1 MLAGGMLLTGC
12 FKEKSVEPKPEPE
25 TPEHPW
31 RFEVG
36 AKAYSGSVDVVRI
49 DSVSGAAMLT
59 VSGMDA
65 AGKGRITLQVVA
77 ADLAPGTYLAPSIAF
92 AYTEDAN
99 PVYQSDGSAGD
110 FSITLST
117 VNENE
122 VAGTF
127 SGTIRLTDSSTATLS
142 NGSFSGTR

>member
-12 FKEKSVEPKPEPE
+12 FKEKSIELKPEPE

-36 AKAYSGSVDVVRI
+36 TQAYSGSVDVIRI
-49 DSVSGAAMLT
+49 DSVGGAAMLT
-59 VSGMDA
+59 VSGVDA
-65 AGKGRITLQVVA
+65 AGKGRIALQVVA
-77 ADLAPGTYLAPSIAF
+77 IDLAPGTYQAPSVSF
-92 AYTEDAN
+92 VYTEDAN
-99 PVYQSDGSAGD
+99 PVYQSDGSAGN

-122 VAGTF
+122 VVGTF
-127 SGTIRLTDSSTATLS
+127 SGTIQSTDSSTATLS
-142 NGSFSGTR
+142 NGSFSGIR